1 MRGRSGDVQSGIGTG
16 AGDSEAQTGAH
27 RSKGR
32 TQADLDTALANLHQ
46 AEATI
51 TIKNANLEKAKLDLD
66 HCGIY
71 SPINGSVILRSV
83 DVGQTVAAAM
93 NAPVLFTIAKDLTDL
108 QIDSA
113 VAEADVGIA
122 TVGQTVDF
130 TVDAFP
136 YQTFHG
142 KVGQVRNA
150 ASTVQNVVTYDVVIT
165 VKNPDLKLLPGMTA
179 NIAIVVAHKDDAL
192 KVPNSALR
200 FKMPERE
207 AQAAPAPATPPP
219 AQKPGAPKTK
229 RQQRSVYVMPP
240 EGGKPHLVTVKL
252 GINDGVVHGG
262 DRGIERRRHGRHR
275 RFRPRAAYRPERAE
289 SLWRRGPQI
298 GAPHDEARH
307 FIDNVSKI
315 YSSGDVEVHAVREV
329 SLTVQPGEFVAIM
342 GSSGSGKSTMMN
354 MLGCLDRP
362 TLGRYLL
369 DGIDVSSL
377 GRDTRAD
384 IRNQK
389 IGFIFQGF
397 NLLSAPPRSRTWSC
411 R

>member
-1 MRGRSGDVQSGIGTG
+1 LAQVTAKRKQELADQK
-16 AGDSEAQTGAH
+16 AG
-27 RSKGR
+27 

-51 TIKNANLEKAKLDLD
+51 TIKDANLEKARLDLE

-113 VAEADVGIA
+113 VAEADVGVA

-192 KVPNSALR
+192 RVPNAALR
-200 FKMPERE
+200 FKMPESE
-207 AQAAPAPATPPP
+207 PQATPVPVTPRPDRKPP
-219 AQKPGAPKTK
+219 GPRMKN
-229 RQQRSVYVMPP
+229 QQRSVFVMPP
-240 EGGKPHLVTVKL
+240 NGGKPYRVNVKL
-252 GINDGVVHGG
+252 GMSDGVYTEVTEGLEEG
-262 DRGIERRRHGRHR
+262 DTVVTSASFATSH
-275 RFRPRAAYRPERAE
+275 
-289 SLWRRGPQI
+289 
-298 GAPHDEARH
+298 
-307 FIDNVSKI
+307 
-315 YSSGDVEVHAVREV
+315 SS
-329 SLTVQPGEFVAIM
+329 P
-342 GSSGSGKSTMMN
+342 
-354 MLGCLDRP
+354 
-362 TLGRYLL
+362 
-369 DGIDVSSL
+369 
-377 GRDTRAD
+377 
-384 IRNQK
+384 
-389 IGFIFQGF
+389 
-397 NLLSAPPRSRTWSC
+397 SAPNPFGGAAHK
-411 R
+411 

>member
-1 MRGRSGDVQSGIGTG
+1 MKTIFLFLTLSLGGGWWYYRRAHNEQIDYVTTRVERAELTQAVTATGTLNPVVLVTIGSQISGNVLKLFADFNTRVKEGQLIAQIDPAVYLAVVHQCEGDLEMSKAALELARVTAKRKQELTDQK
-16 AGDSEAQTGAH
+16 AG
-27 RSKGR
+27 

-51 TIKNANLEKAKLDLD
+51 TIKDANLEKAKLDLE

-93 NAPVLFTIAKDLTDL
+93 NAPVLFTVAKDLTDL

-142 KVGQVRNA
+142 KVGQVRFA

-192 KVPNSALR
+192 RVPNSALR

-207 AQAAPAPATPPP
+207 AQAQDTSAPVTPRPERKPP
-219 AQKPGAPKTK
+219 GP
-229 RQQRSVYVMPP
+229 RIRSQQRSVYVMPP
-240 EGGKPHLVTVKL
+240 EGGKPHRVDVKL
-252 GINDGVVHGG
+252 GISDGVYTEVTAGLEEG
-262 DRGIERRRHGRHR
+262 DMVVTGATFPISH
-275 RFRPRAAYRPERAE
+275 
-289 SLWRRGPQI
+289 SGP
-298 GAPHDEARH
+298 GAPNPFGGAAH
-307 FIDNVSKI
+307 K
-315 YSSGDVEVHAVREV
+315 
-329 SLTVQPGEFVAIM
+329 
-342 GSSGSGKSTMMN
+342 
-354 MLGCLDRP
+354 
-362 TLGRYLL
+362 
-369 DGIDVSSL
+369 
-377 GRDTRAD
+377 
-384 IRNQK
+384 
-389 IGFIFQGF
+389 
-397 NLLSAPPRSRTWSC
+397 
-411 R
+411 